1 MKKFILFA
9 FAALTMGRV
18 SAQHGNYRHGE
29 HSHNYNGRNNS
40 FICSYYG
47 EPINT
52 SVVGFASSNEA
63 KNVINQIIDV
73 IGLQPTFDIRSANIP
88 NAAAVVQGS
97 TRYILYNPNFI
108 ASIEKAAGN
117 KWASI
122 AILAHEIGH
131 HLNGHTISGLGS
143 RPNIELEADEFSGF
157 VLRKMG
163 ASLEQAQLA
172 MKVAADVKASSTH
185 PGKNDRLEFIAYGW
199 NKADAQMTGK
209 AMASRP
215 VYQPQRTTQPVATHS
230 RGTVLSDKTIAY
242 DVTFIADRVNKYYI
256 TTLNDL
262 VKVHGGQVAVVAKLM
277 STKRQDYPWMLYA
290 SANDYFLIDNQ
301 NNILTIQ
308 GKVIGNVRAHR
319 KPNEWNYSM

>member
-9 FAALTMGRV
+9 FAALSIGMA
-18 SAQHGNYRHGE
+18 SAQSVTYRHGG

-52 SVVGFASSNEA
+52 SVVGFASSAEA
-63 KNVINQIIDV
+63 KNVINHIIDV

-131 HLNGHTISGLGS
+131 HLNGHTISGTGS

-163 ASLEQAQLA
+163 ASLDQAQLA
-172 MKVAADVKASSTH
+172 MKVAADIKASSTH

-199 NKADAQMTGK
+199 NKADAQMTGRTI
-209 AMASRP
+209 ASRP
-215 VYQPQRTTQPVATHS
+215 VYQPQRNTEPVATRS
-230 RGTVLSDKTIAY
+230 MVLSDKTISY
-242 DVTFIADRVNKYYI
+242 DVIFSADRVNAYYI

-262 VKVHGGQVAVVAKLM
+262 VKVHGGQVSVVAKLM
-277 STKRQDYPWMLYA
+277 QTNRQDYPWMLYA
-290 SANDYFLIDNQ
+290 SASDFFLIDRQ
-301 NNILTIQ
+301 NNIFTTQ
-308 GKVIGNVRAHR
+308 GKLIGRIKVHR
-319 KPNEWNYSM
+319 KSTGWNYSM